1 MVRASLPVRWGIRP
15 ASTNNLVAVAT
26 DDPSASSSRTLAENE
41 SPNQRSASTVTT
53 IHYCKGTGN
62 DFVLIYLYTSIIC
75 NVVPESGMSSSLM

>member
-1 MVRASLPVRWGIRP
+1 MVRASLPVRWGVRP

-53 IHYCKGTGN
+53 YKGTGN
-62 DFVLIYLYTSIIC
+62 DSVLDYLYTSIIC